1 MAIFTLVKQ
10 YLVPVYKS
18 EVVEAETLL
27 AACTKAVESDN
38 WRDADID
45 YESARAT
52 YIAFAVRGAYHNA
65 YDAPHH
71 LAVPIPPAFSEA
83 AAELRPAVEV
93 DPTERPQ
100 T

>member
-18 EVVEAETLL
+18 EVVEADTLS

-38 WRDADID
+38 WRDAEID

-65 YDAPHH
+65 YDAPRQLP
-71 LAVPIPPAFSEA
+71 LAVPPAFAEA
-83 AAELRPAVEV
+83 TAERSL
-93 DPTERPQ
+93 T
-100 T
+100 